1 MSCDQAT
8 SPVNITGNTDHTCSM
23 KCAYSFH
30 YPLTNLILVNK
41 GEYLSFTPEPQTSPP
56 VTYNNAR
63 FVVQEARL
71 YQPSLHRWG
80 GRQLAGEIV
89 IVHDNVSGGPGLL
102 VSIPVKEDG
111 PVIDGTSILS
121 GLLDKAAQAAPSSG
135 ANAGSITLPT
145 FTFGKFVPYSKPYFT
160 YVGTL
165 PYTPC
170 SGQYSIIVLKE
181 TSAIGQDEA
190 AVQKMRNVITAN
202 TYVPHDNPGGLFY
215 NSSGASNSSSSGGD
229 IYIECHPT
237 GADGEVMVEAQG
249 DGPGWLKDIESK
261 FPGIMKFIKP
271 FFIAILAGVAAYF
284 IWKAI
289 GTFGTRITSGM
300 PQRFPQDDSVDPP
313 LKLTPQQQADEKKR
327 QAAITATAAAD
338 KAAEQRKQQ
347 QAQQTA
353 QLQQQNAQMQQQ
365 MQMQMGQ

>member
-1 MSCDQAT
+1 
-8 SPVNITGNTDHTCSM
+8 M
-23 KCAYSFH
+23 KCSYSFH

-41 GEYLSFTPEPQTSPP
+41 GEYLSFSPEPQTSPP

-63 FVVQEARL
+63 FVAKEARL

-80 GRQLAGEIV
+80 GRQIDGEMV

-102 VSIPVKEDG
+102 VCVPVKKDG
-111 PVIDGTSILS
+111 PVTDGTSILT

-145 FTFGKFVPYSKPYFT
+145 FTFGKFIPYSKPYFT

-170 SGQYSIIVLKE
+170 SGQYSIIVMRE
-181 TSAIGQDEA
+181 ASAVGLDA
-190 AVQKMRNVITAN
+190 GAVQKMQHVISAN
-202 TYVPHDNPGGLFY
+202 TYVPHDNPGGIFY
-215 NSSGASNSSSSGGD
+215 NSKGASNSSSSGGD

-237 GADGEVMVEAQG
+237 GADGEVLVETAG
-249 DGPGWLKDIESK
+249 DGPGWLHDIENK

-289 GTFGTRITSGM
+289 GTFGTKVASGL
-300 PQRFPQDDSVDPP
+300 PQHFPQDDSRDPP
-313 LKLTPQQQADEKKR
+313 LKQTAAQKADEKAR
-327 QAAITATAAAD
+327 QAGIKAAAAAD
-338 KAAEQRKQQ
+338 KAKQQRELQKQQ
-347 QAQQTA
+347 QRE
-353 QLQQQNAQMQQQ
+353 QMQQQ
-365 MQMQMGQ
+365 HAQMQLQTDQMRQQQQPPQ